1 MKRLLLL
8 LVCTVGMV
16 SMVQAQ
22 TYCPA
27 THSNGCAVGNIPN
40 SMVVPNTTFNV
51 TFPRACTNGTVPYT
65 RLGNVAGQ
73 ILDVVEGNTYTLEY
87 AAASGGLTVSLW
99 IDWDKDSTFSVGEWI
114 DVTRSLTANST
125 VSVAFTVPSGIT
137 GRTKARLRN
146 RLTGNPNLATD
157 ACLSFASGHSFDFD
171 VEISASTPCAGT
183 PATPVLAN
191 FPTAPL
197 CLGDS
202 VVVSNGTQII
212 GGGITRLWEYS
223 TNSGSS
229 WQPVIGNSTSNSFL
243 LRARS
248 YPAGSIFRFTATCAN
263 GGQSSSVISGP
274 ISFKPINEC
283 YCVPTNTGTCTVG
296 HLLTALGSG
305 GGWAP
310 TIPTACNAASY
321 EDMRA
326 GDTLRLSQGVI
337 TSLTGATGAT
347 NISVSLWIDYNKNG
361 VYEANE
367 WLDVKRQTATGIQ
380 QFSVDVVAPYSSLG
394 GVTYGRI
401 RTRNSNVNNAGDA
414 CTAFSG
420 GFAYDFPV
428 RITPAAPCA
437 TVAAATISSTA
448 AALCSAESATL
459 TATNVSTGFSG
470 YSYLW
475 QRSTDGG
482 STWNPVGGNDS
493 ASTISVTGASLN
505 GVANQFRFVTTC
517 RVNGQVATSTTVSI
531 GVANAAQCYCIPAH
545 TVCTVNEIL
554 RSIAVTAVNFRPVM
568 PTTCLPNAGAQSFF
582 LLSGSA
588 PTDTLTITQGVPF
601 DLEIQTG
608 TNTLNM
614 NAGLWVDYDQ
624 DGAFAPNSY
633 EYKDL
638 GRNIPTNATTTV
650 TVNNVPTFLAFG
662 VTRARLRT
670 RQTGNTNDST
680 TACATNYASGHTY
693 DFWVRVLANP
703 LSLDKQVSQIL
714 SLYPNPANNT
724 ATVTLPEGARNVS
737 FNLVDLTGRTLKA
750 LESTVNG
757 NQHSLDLKA
766 VPAGVYQLVVTT
778 AQGRSAHRLV
788 VQH

>member
-1 MKRLLLL
+1 
-8 LVCTVGMV
+8 
-16 SMVQAQ
+16 MVQAQ
-22 TYCPA
+22 TYCPPL
-27 THSNGCAVGNIPN
+27 HSGTCSVGNIPT
-40 SMVVPNTTFNV
+40 SIVVPNTTMNV
-51 TFPRACTNGTVPYT
+51 TFPRTCPLGTVPYS
-65 RLGNVAGQ
+65 RLGNVPGEV
-73 ILDVVEGNTYTLEY
+73 LDVVAGATYTMEY
-87 AAASGGLTVSLW
+87 LTASGGLDLSLW
-99 IDWDKDSTFSVGEWI
+99 IDWDQDSTFSTSEWI
-114 DVTRSLTANST
+114 DIARNGAAATTFNVPI
-125 VSVAFTVPSGIT
+125 VVPSGIS
-137 GRTKARLRN
+137 GSTKARLRI
-146 RLTGNPNLATD
+146 RLSGFGNGSGD
-157 ACLSFASGHSFDFD
+157 ACTSFISGHTIDFD
-171 VEISASTPCAGT
+171 VNVTAGTPCAGT
-183 PATPVLAN
+183 PVTPVIAN
-191 FPTAPL
+191 FPTSPI
-197 CLGDS
+197 CVGDS
-202 VVVSNGTQII
+202 ITIANTAIAN

-223 TNSGSS
+223 TNGGSS
-229 WQPVIGNSTSNSFL
+229 WQPVIGVSTGNSFI
-243 LRARS
+243 LRGRS
-248 YPAGSIFRFTATCAN
+248 YPAGSIFRFTLTCAN
-263 GGQSSSVISGP
+263 GGATSSATTGSISYRP
-274 ISFKPINEC
+274 VNEC

-337 TSLTGATGAT
+337 TALTGATGAA
-347 NISVSLWIDYNKNG
+347 NISISLWIDYNKNG

-470 YSYLW
+470 YTYLW

-517 RVNGQVATSTTVSI
+517 RVNGQVAASNTVSI
-531 GVANAAQCYCIPAH
+531 GLASPNQCYCIPAH
-545 TVCTVNEIL
+545 TTCTLTEFL
-554 RSIAVTAVNFRPVM
+554 RGITVPAANFSPVL
-568 PTTCLPNAGAQSFF
+568 PTSCLPNAGGQSYF
-582 LLSGSA
+582 LLAGPSR
-588 PTDTLTITQGVPF
+588 TDTLTITQAVPF
-601 DLEIQTG
+601 DLNVE
-608 TNTLNM
+608 TNTASLN
-614 NAGLWVDYDQ
+614 ASLWIDYDQ

-633 EYKDL
+633 EYTDL
-638 GRNIPTNATTTV
+638 GRTLPTSATTTIRV
-650 TVNNVPTFLAFG
+650 NVPSYLAFG
-662 VTRARLRT
+662 ITRARLRT
-670 RQTGNTNDST
+670 RLVNNTNDST
-680 TACATNYASGHTY
+680 TSCATNYGSGHTY

-724 ATVTLPEGARNVS
+724 ATVTLPEGARNVN
-737 FNLVDLTGRTLKA
+737 FNLVDLTGRSLKA

-757 NQHSLDLKA
+757 NQHSLDLKV